1 MERIGIHLLT
11 AEGHILS
18 LVSVET
24 AWNVDTFIAHNH
36 QAVFAWPRW
45 ACRGPGRWPG
55 QLSTRI
61 CPSAILL
68 SYLGRRTILI
78 QNNYEEEKETCHKL
92 NCLIINITQV
102 PHHSESY
109 CYHRRKQPATLNIH
123 FHLDSEE
130 SYPTF
135 LKQVVAAPH
144 AREVSQGITADSR
157 GKMLQNVGRVEKWK
171 HIKKREDRI
180 DWLIT
185 SLLCESMNVKDSCMM
200 KNHFPVVLCV
210 HFLVFF
216 TFYLSQSSRGT
227 HKCPQVLQQLLMT
240 AEHL

>member
-1 MERIGIHLLT
+1 M
-11 AEGHILS
+11 
-18 LVSVET
+18 
-24 AWNVDTFIAHNH
+24 
-36 QAVFAWPRW
+36 
-45 ACRGPGRWPG
+45 
-55 QLSTRI
+55 
-61 CPSAILL
+61 
-68 SYLGRRTILI
+68 
-78 QNNYEEEKETCHKL
+78 KKKKKTCHKHE
-92 NCLIINITQV
+92 CLIINIIQV
-102 PHHSESY
+102 PHHSETY

-123 FHLDSEE
+123 FREQPCLDSGE

-185 SLLCESMNVKDSCMM
+185 SLLCESTNVRFLHDEES
-200 KNHFPVVLCV
+200 FPSRAVCPFSG
-210 HFLVFF
+210 FLHV
-216 TFYLSQSSRGT
+216 LSQGSRGT